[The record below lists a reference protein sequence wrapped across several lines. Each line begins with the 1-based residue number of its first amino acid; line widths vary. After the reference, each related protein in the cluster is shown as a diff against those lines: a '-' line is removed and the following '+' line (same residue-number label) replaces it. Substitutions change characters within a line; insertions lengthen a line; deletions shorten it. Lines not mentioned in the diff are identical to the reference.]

1 MTENLEE
8 SKEFES
14 NLLPIL
20 REGIDVVKMILFKEL
35 KDHFV
40 SRYPDRSSEAPRLA
54 GAVLNVFFGTVSPDP
69 AYAAFMEQNQA
80 MIDTVIAEFPSRFE
94 KFLIPLTDALR
105 MQFLCDSREGIDDS
119 ADFLAVCKERGVLLD
134 DRDLPLPHN
143 FLFLVRR
150 LGSAY
155 GLIIAPVPEESAGQD
170 QKSH

>member
-105 MQFLCDSREGIDDS
+105 MQFL
-119 ADFLAVCKERGVLLD
+119 
-134 DRDLPLPHN
+134 
-143 FLFLVRR
+143 
-150 LGSAY
+150 
-155 GLIIAPVPEESAGQD
+155 
-170 QKSH
+170 